1 MIEIKH
7 LRKSYRSGSEVLKDI
22 NATIQ
27 DGEVISII
35 GGSGCGK
42 STFLRCINRLTRP
55 SDGEVYIDGVRVRG
69 RNAHLINRR
78 MGMVFQS
85 FNLYPH
91 MTVIENI
98 MKGPVE
104 ILGRSR
110 QEAYDRGMELL
121 KSVNMAERALRFPD
135 ELSGGQKQR
144 AAIAR
149 TLAMDPDI
157 ILFDEPTSALDPSMV
172 VEVLNVIRAL
182 AKKGLTMLIVTHE
195 MQFAREVSDRI
206 FFLSDGIIYEE
217 GTPEE
222 IFDHPQKEKTQA
234 FVKLQG
240 LK

>member
-1 MIEIKH
+1 MIEIIH
-7 LRKSYRSGSEVLKDI
+7 LRKSFRSGSEVLKDI

-55 SDGEVYIDGVRVRG
+55 SGGEVYIDGLRVRG
-69 RNAHLINRR
+69 RNAHLVNRH

-110 QEAYDRGMELL
+110 QEAYDKGMELL
-121 KSVNMAERALRFPD
+121 KSVNMEDRALRFPD

-172 VEVLNVIRAL
+172 VEVLNVIRDL
-182 AKKGLTMLIVTHE
+182 SKKGLTMLIVTHE

-206 FFLSDGIIYEE
+206 FFLCDGIIYEE

-222 IFDHPQKEKTQA
+222 IFDHPQKEKTKA
-234 FVKLQG
+234 FVQMQKL
-240 LK
+240 K

>member
-55 SDGEVYIDGVRVRG
+55 SGGEVYIDGVRVRG